1 VALFAKWQH
10 RWVDNIQNQQAY
22 LDFLGTER
30 MAALAIK
37 NHVFSEPVDYG
48 Y

>member
-1 VALFAKWQH
+1 VLFAKWQH
-10 RWVDNIQNQQAY
+10 RWVDNIQNHQAY
-22 LDFLGTER
+22 LDLLGPER

-37 NHVFSEPVDYG
+37 NHVFSDSVDYG